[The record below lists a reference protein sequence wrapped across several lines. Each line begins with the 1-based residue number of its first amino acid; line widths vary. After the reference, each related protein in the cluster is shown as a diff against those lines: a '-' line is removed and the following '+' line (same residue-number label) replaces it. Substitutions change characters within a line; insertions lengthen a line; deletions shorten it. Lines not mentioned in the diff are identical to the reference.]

1 MAAGALPP
9 CLAYIRSGG
18 DCGKLNAHGQYYPVD
33 CCQLSRSSHFKEK
46 PDNVAVYVKSPDF

>member
-9 CLAYIRSGG
+9 YLGYIGSGG
-18 DCGKLNAHGQYYPVD
+18 DYGKLNAHDEYYPVD

-46 PDNVAVYVKSPDF
+46 PDI

>member
-9 CLAYIRSGG
+9 YIRSGG